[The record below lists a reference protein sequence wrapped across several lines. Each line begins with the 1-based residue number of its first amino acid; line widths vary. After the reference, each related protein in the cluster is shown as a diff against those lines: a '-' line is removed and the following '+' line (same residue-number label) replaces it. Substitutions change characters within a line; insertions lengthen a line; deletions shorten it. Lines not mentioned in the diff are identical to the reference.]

1 MESLLGLLNTL
12 NTLSPLAVI
21 GLLAL
26 IVFMLVKGKT
36 GVDQKVDQLAGNH
49 IHDLS
54 GDLKAII
61 EILQR
66 LEVKFGED
74 LTWLK
79 ARLNGGSHGPR

>member
-1 MESLLGLLNTL
+1 MDSLLGLLNTL

-36 GVDQKVDQLAGNH
+36 GVDTKVNQLADNH
-49 IHDLS
+49 MHDLS
-54 GDLKAII
+54 DDLKTII

-74 LTWLK
+74 LAWLK
-79 ARLNGGSHGPR
+79 ARINGGGHGSR